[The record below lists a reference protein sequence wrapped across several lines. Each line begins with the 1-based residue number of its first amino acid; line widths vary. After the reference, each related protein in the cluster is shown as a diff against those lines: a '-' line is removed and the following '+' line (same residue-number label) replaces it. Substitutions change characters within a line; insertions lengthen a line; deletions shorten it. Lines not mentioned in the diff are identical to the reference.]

1 MTLVELSA
9 KMPGSLLLISEL
21 TFLWTVVN
29 YALVP
34 DPVQEANRS
43 SADRPTVARLWIV
56 LLAFR
61 SVIAGLVTVVIAGVR
76 PGSLLLGLFLAMG
89 SLLLRSRGDGGCHR

>member
-43 SADRPTVARLWIV
+43 SADRPTVAMGG
-56 LLAFR
+56 
-61 SVIAGLVTVVIAGVR
+61 SVNAT
-76 PGSLLLGLFLAMG
+76 LGTP
-89 SLLLRSRGDGGCHR
+89 R